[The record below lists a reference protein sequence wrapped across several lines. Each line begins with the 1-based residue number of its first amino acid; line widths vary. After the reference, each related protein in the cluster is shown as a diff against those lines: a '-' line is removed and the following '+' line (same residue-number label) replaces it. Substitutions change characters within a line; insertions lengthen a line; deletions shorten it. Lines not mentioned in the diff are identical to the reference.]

1 MIGFGYGM
9 NLYAPSGEAE
19 RRAPL
24 IDATYAAILE
34 RP

>member
-1 MIGFGYGM
+1 M

-24 IDATYAAILE
+24 IDATYAALQ
-34 RP
+34 